1 MLKFYNFCINSVFML
16 SFLPPWVLWAM
27 SPENSLQSLSVI
39 PWCQYCVRRSQE
51 AIQGLQ
57 SEVQANEMH
66 NTEQRCKCKIVTI
79 LIYQSNKDIGFH
91 SILELF
97 FSSDVV
103 LEKEPKNS
111 AIEHR

>member
-1 MLKFYNFCINSVFML
+1 MLKLYKFCINSAFMS
-16 SFLPPWVLWAM
+16 SFLPPWVLWAT
-27 SPENSLQSLSVI
+27 SPENSLQSLSVT
-39 PWCQYCVRRSQE
+39 PRCQYYVRRSQE

-79 LIYQSNKDIGFH
+79 LIFQANNDIGFH
-91 SILELF
+91 IILVFF

>member
-1 MLKFYNFCINSVFML
+1 MLKFYNFCINSVFMS

-79 LIYQSNKDIGFH
+79 LIFQSNKDIGFH

>member
-1 MLKFYNFCINSVFML
+1 
-16 SFLPPWVLWAM
+16 
-27 SPENSLQSLSVI
+27 
-39 PWCQYCVRRSQE
+39 
-51 AIQGLQ
+51 
-57 SEVQANEMH
+57 MH

-79 LIYQSNKDIGFH
+79 LIFQANNDIGFH
-91 SILELF
+91 IILVFF

>member
-1 MLKFYNFCINSVFML
+1 
-16 SFLPPWVLWAM
+16 M

-39 PWCQYCVRRSQE
+39 PRCQYCVRRSQE

-79 LIYQSNKDIGFH
+79 LIFQENMEHLQKQAKLRKPI
-91 SILELF
+91 
-97 FSSDVV
+97 FSH
-103 LEKEPKNS
+103 
-111 AIEHR
+111 A

>member
-1 MLKFYNFCINSVFML
+1 
-16 SFLPPWVLWAM
+16 M

-39 PWCQYCVRRSQE
+39 PQCQYRVRRNHE
-51 AIQGLQ
+51 DIQGLQ

-66 NTEQRCKCKIVTI
+66 NTEQRCKFKIVSI
-79 LIYQSNKDIGFH
+79 LIFQANKDIDFH
-91 SILELF
+91 IILVLF

-103 LEKEPKNS
+103 LGQEPKNW

>member
-1 MLKFYNFCINSVFML
+1 MS
-16 SFLPPWVLWAM
+16 SFLPLWFLWAM

-39 PWCQYCVRRSQE
+39 PQCQYRVRRNQE

-66 NTEQRCKCKIVTI
+66 NTEQRCKFKIVSI
-79 LIYQSNKDIGFH
+79 LIFQANKDIDFH
-91 SILELF
+91 IILVLF

-103 LEKEPKNS
+103 LGKEPKNW